1 MRAVPSSFLFPFFL
15 SSFFFLLFLFL
26 FSALPTTNQL
36 VDRFFSS
43 NNAQG
48 RWSHEDDYL
57 IVVSPG
63 CKRSSF
69 TFNHFTIPAY
79 LATAHHRVSPS
90 IFVVTSRTTFS
101 KGVRTSTPTFTA
113 LHSVFPT
120 ISSPLI
126 YSFRCTRAIF
136 GDSLPVLFLKS
147 RNRNWWSE
155 SDRDRERM
163 EKEQGIFHLV
173 ESSAY
178 ARAFLKVDRVRRS
191 SALRLNLLVAITRI
205 VTGSDLFV
213 ALTRSLVAFP
223 FSLSCRN
230 FTLSISPSFSK
241 VINKQ
246 CQSRPLILF
255 FIPCFIRI

>member
-90 IFVVTSRTTFS
+90 IFVVSSRTTFS
-101 KGVRTSTPTFTA
+101 KGVRTSTPRSQLST
-113 LHSVFPT
+113 L
-120 ISSPLI
+120 
-126 YSFRCTRAIF
+126 SFQPFLLPWSTRFVARGRTRAIF

-147 RNRNWWSE
+147 RNRNWRNK

-163 EKEQGIFHLV
+163 EKEQGIFLV
-173 ESSAY
+173 VSSNR
-178 ARAFLKVDRVRRS
+178 AR
-191 SALRLNLLVAITRI
+191 
-205 VTGSDLFV
+205 
-213 ALTRSLVAFP
+213 
-223 FSLSCRN
+223 
-230 FTLSISPSFSK
+230 TLERF
-241 VINKQ
+241 
-246 CQSRPLILF
+246 
-255 FIPCFIRI
+255 